1 MIINEGRPV
10 LTTINPF
17 KNPKNITINN
27 VSNAAEVIEKCAWT
41 VNKVIAILEKPIIEP
56 MDKSNSP
63 LIINKVTPM
72 ASMPI
77 SDETCKYYFVPET
90 DKKALWPKIEK
101 KIHTKTNPANAPLSG
116 LVMIFFKYVI

>member
-77 SDETCKYYFVPET
+77 SDETCK
-90 DKKALWPKIEK
+90 
-101 KIHTKTNPANAPLSG
+101 
-116 LVMIFFKYVI
+116 